1 MAYCTKADLIQRFGQ
16 REIDDLLDRDNNSTE
31 DSNTLAATIADADA
45 LIDGYLGSRYATPL
59 TTVPA
64 LVVGLS
70 CNITRFLL
78 WDDNAP
84 EEVRKRYDDSIG
96 QLKDIARGLLTLPA
110 TVTVSETNPTGGVDY
125 EACERVFT
133 MDTLREF

>member
-31 DSNTLAATIADADA
+31 DFNTLAATIADADA
-45 LIDGYLGSRYATPL
+45 LIDGYIGSRYAVPL
-59 TTVPA
+59 ASVPA

-84 EEVRKRYDDSIG
+84 DEVRKRYDDSMA
-96 QLKDIARGLLTLPA
+96 QLKDIARGLITLPA
-110 TVTVSETNPTGGVDY
+110 TVAPSETNPTGGVDY
-125 EACERVFT
+125 EANERAFT
-133 MDTLREF
+133 MDSLAGF